1 MSIKYTQQLQAEIN
15 MLSKRCN
22 ELDEQLSND
31 TDLKPNRVKEME
43 HLIRVLKRE
52 LADSEKDKLSFQEK
66 FRSKDNELKEALLQ
80 RKLAIDEYNE
90 ITDR

>member
-1 MSIKYTQQLQAEIN
+1 